1 MRASIGFPGLLALIF
16 ITLKLIGKID
26 WSWVWVLSPLWIG
39 IAIFLAIVVIWLD
52 VIGIGSLIS
61 SNKSKSNARK
71 ITGRRFN

>member
-26 WSWVWVLSPLWIG
+26 WSWVWVG